1 MVELELGAVDL
12 GHVEVG
18 QVEATDDEEEE
29 RAEDDTEDQPAPQR
43 RPVAV
48 AGLGIEVVFAA
59 LPVVIALVVVMVW
72 QIVFHWRKMA
82 CAGSARI
89 DISRQITDARRH
101 PSLWLCK
108 TWRSGCSSH
117 ATRPTLGQGY
127 SPQPSAHRWTGL
139 PVLLRQL

>member
-1 MVELELGAVDL
+1 MVEFELGAVDL

-29 RAEDDTEDQPAPQR
+29 RAEDGTEDQPAPQR

-59 LPVVIALVVVMVW
+59 LPVAVALVVVMVR

-82 CAGSARI
+82 CAGCARI
-89 DISRQITDARRH
+89 DTSRQKIDAPRH
-101 PSLWLCK
+101 PSLCLC
-108 TWRSGCSSH
+108 TTCRSG
-117 ATRPTLGQGY
+117 
-127 SPQPSAHRWTGL
+127 
-139 PVLLRQL
+139 